1 MNVDASKMPEDWRDV
16 PPDHG
21 GLCCDCI
28 VGIIDPLR
36 DDVKEAVRHAQRA
49 GVVVRMVTGDNI
61 ETACAIARDCGILS
75 PDGIALEGPVFR
87 SMTPSQVDAILPKLQ
102 VLARSSPEDKY
113 LLVVRLNGFE
123 LPTNEEE
130 WLAKHSLQ
138 PGVSWEKDRDLLL
151 PGYREEWEA
160 SRPEGGQVVG
170 VTGDGT
176 NDAPALTAAD
186 VGLSMGI
193 TGTKVAQS
201 ASDIVILDDKFSSI
215 VRAISWGRTVYDN
228 IRKFLQFQLTI
239 NIVALTLVFIGAVG
253 GFGQPINAV
262 MMLWVNL
269 VMDTMGALAL
279 GTETPTPELLERKP
293 YKRTASLISRPM
305 WRNVCVHAV
314 YQLFLLLGLLFMG
327 EELFGV
333 HSNGWCSSYTVGG
346 DRGTLWDP
354 YTTLST
360 SNNTVGT
367 INCGTFSSLCGDKSG
382 VCFEAGH
389 DIQQSHLGGAP
400 GSFRFSDLDDFVG
413 TCLTCKTWDYT
424 MGSLLFNSFIFCQV
438 FNEINSRE
446 LFDDYRV
453 FSGLLGNP
461 VFCGVLLVT
470 VAIQIILI
478 QFGGDFLKTSPLNL
492 SQWLITIAL
501 GAVTLL
507 VGFLAKFVRVKE
519 DPDTFFVNPDSTVGD
534 SGTSG
539 KLKSEKVYPEESQ
552 KGKESSLQSN
562 REVGARSHV

>member
-1 MNVDASKMPEDWRDV
+1 M
-16 PPDHG
+16 
-21 GLCCDCI
+21 
-28 VGIIDPLR
+28 
-36 DDVKEAVRHAQRA
+36 
-49 GVVVRMVTGDNI
+49 
-61 ETACAIARDCGILS
+61 
-75 PDGIALEGPVFR
+75 
-87 SMTPSQVDAILPKLQ
+87 
-102 VLARSSPEDKY
+102 
-113 LLVVRLNGFE
+113 
-123 LPTNEEE
+123 
-130 WLAKHSLQ
+130 
-138 PGVSWEKDRDLLL
+138 
-151 PGYREEWEA
+151 
-160 SRPEGGQVVG
+160 
-170 VTGDGT
+170 
-176 NDAPALTAAD
+176 
-186 VGLSMGI
+186 
-193 TGTKVAQS
+193 
-201 ASDIVILDDKFSSI
+201 
-215 VRAISWGRTVYDN
+215 
-228 IRKFLQFQLTI
+228 
-239 NIVALTLVFIGAVG
+239 
-253 GFGQPINAV
+253 
-262 MMLWVNL
+262 
-269 VMDTMGALAL
+269 
-279 GTETPTPELLERKP
+279 
-293 YKRTASLISRPM
+293 
-305 WRNVCVHAV
+305 
-314 YQLFLLLGLLFMG
+314 
-327 EELFGV
+327 
-333 HSNGWCSSYTVGG
+333 
-346 DRGTLWDP
+346 
-354 YTTLST
+354 
-360 SNNTVGT
+360 
-367 INCGTFSSLCGDKSG
+367 
-382 VCFEAGH
+382 CFEAGH